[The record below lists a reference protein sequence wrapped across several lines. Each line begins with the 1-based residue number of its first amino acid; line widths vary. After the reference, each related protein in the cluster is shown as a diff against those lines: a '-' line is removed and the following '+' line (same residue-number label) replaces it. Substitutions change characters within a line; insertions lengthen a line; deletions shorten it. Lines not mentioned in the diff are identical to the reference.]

1 MLVHYQ
7 INFIFNSMST
17 SCLRNTNIA
26 NGKLQSKIRLAINV
40 STTQTNRE
48 ADI

>member
-7 INFIFNSMST
+7 INFVFNSMST
-17 SCLRNTNIA
+17 SYLRNTNNA
-26 NGKLQSKIRLAINV
+26 NGKLQSRLAINV